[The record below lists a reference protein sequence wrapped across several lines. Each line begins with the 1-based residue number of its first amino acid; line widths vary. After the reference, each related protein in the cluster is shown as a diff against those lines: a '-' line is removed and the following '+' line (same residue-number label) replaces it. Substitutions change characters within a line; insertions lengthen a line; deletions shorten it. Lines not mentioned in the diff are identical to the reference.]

1 MNNNTKGLIVAGI
14 SLGVLG
20 LAYYF
25 LVYKK
30 DNADNVNF
38 NSLQDNLGLTAN
50 NENIVIAPF
59 NDKNNF
65 AQFYNNNRVIVFNS
79 DKNIVVKGSYSDGG
93 KTIKLDNGK
102 EIIGGSVWQNLLKT
116 VK

>member
-14 SLGVLG
+14 SLGLLG
-20 LAYYF
+20 LGYF

-30 DNADNVNF
+30 GKSGNKNF
-38 NSLQDNLGLTAN
+38 TSLQDNLGLTAN
-50 NENIVIAPF
+50 NENVVIAPF
-59 NDKNNF
+59 NDKKNT
-65 AQFYNNNRVIVFNS
+65 AQFYTNDRVVVFNS
-79 DKNIVVKGSYSDGG
+79 DKNVVVKGSYSDGG

-102 EIIGGSVWQNLLKT
+102 EITSGSVWENLLKT